1 MKREMKYLT
10 LCLLLFLPIVG
21 AGQSKRDATLGN
33 LISFGDKSSD
43 IYEVNG
49 NVYIN
54 YNIQITCL
62 TSCRSD
68 ELPFAQIQKYFP
80 DATVSINYSMTE
92 PMGYATANIQS
103 IAGTDSNMYLKS
115 ALPAI
120 NLDTA
125 HTIENISS
133 AFNNNSTYQDPIY
146 GVSING
152 TWDQKTASSAG
163 TLAELKSITFGTQ
176 VPVSTMFS
184 VFTGIEQNSS
194 SLAGVVGST
203 LLTNSVYNTAG
214 YQLRP
219 DGTLEQS
226 AWSTGTSPYSM
237 PQSSLINSSAATC
250 PSAALTSHCWTTA
263 AGNGQSG
270 LAYF

>member
-1 MKREMKYLT
+1 
-10 LCLLLFLPIVG
+10 
-21 AGQSKRDATLGN
+21 
-33 LISFGDKSSD
+33 
-43 IYEVNG
+43 
-49 NVYIN
+49 
-54 YNIQITCL
+54 
-62 TSCRSD
+62 
-68 ELPFAQIQKYFP
+68 
-80 DATVSINYSMTE
+80 
-92 PMGYATANIQS
+92 MGYATANIQS

-270 LAYF
+270 LAYFNQPPINGGLTTETSNQNASSYQVIMAALTSPMDTAKWFPSASTSSVNNYVPITSLPTTEDINSLLIQATSK